1 MYSIACQ
8 DMGIEGCPFVAQS
21 DTMEGA
27 QSILKEHGS
36 VTHPDKIKEMMDG
49 GMTEEMMMN
58 KMKEVAKTE

>member
-8 DMGIEGCPFVAQS
+8 VMGIAGCPFIAKS

-27 QSILKEHGS
+27 QSMLKEHGNT
-36 VTHPDKIKEMMDG
+36 THPDKIKEMMDG

-58 KMKEVAKTE
+58 KMKEVIKTE